1 MVISKNMEKLVAGS
15 STIRKLF
22 EEGLQL
28 AAEVGAENVYDFSLG
43 NPAAPVP
50 QKVTQAIKDI
60 IAENPDSY
68 IHGYMKNAGFDEV
81 RTNVANSLNK
91 KFDMGYGPD
100 DIVMT
105 VGAAGAMNCV
115 FRALLGLN
123 DEVIAFAPYFGEYRS
138 YVANFGGTLNVVPAK
153 LDDFDLNLD
162 ELDKLITEKTKCII
176 VNNPNNP
183 SGKVYP
189 ASTIEK
195 LAEILEK
202 AEKRVGH
209 PIYVIADEPYRELV
223 YDGDEVPYIPSI
235 IKNSIYMYSFSK
247 TLSLPGER
255 IGYMALSKKMDYYEE
270 MIGAMV
276 VANRCLG
283 YINAPSLFQLVVSRC
298 LDVDVDLDF
307 YDKNRKLLYSKLTEL
322 GFEVVKPQGAFY
334 LLVKSPYENEEEFVK
349 AAKKNHIILVSTKT
363 FGCPGYVR
371 IAYCV
376 DYDMINR
383 SLKAFEQLA
392 KDCGILNSPLSSR
405 QVK

>member
-1 MVISKNMEKLVAGS
+1 MVISKNMEALVAGS

-50 QKVTQAIKDI
+50 AKVTQAIKDI
-60 IAENPDSY
+60 LAENPDAY
-68 IHGYMKNAGFDEV
+68 VHGYMKNAGFDEV
-81 RTNVANSLNK
+81 RSNVANSLNK
-91 KFDMGYGPD
+91 KFDMGYGPE

-115 FRALLGLN
+115 FRALLGYE

-138 YVANFGGTLNVVPAK
+138 YVANYGGILKVVPAK

-162 ELDKLITEKTKCII
+162 ELDALINEKTKCVI

-189 ASTIEK
+189 ASTLQK
-195 LAEILEK
+195 LAELLEK

-255 IGYMALSKKMDYYEE
+255 IGYMALSKRMDYYEE

-298 LDVDVDLDF
+298 LDVDVDLEF
-307 YDKNRKLLYSKLTEL
+307 YDKNRKLLYSKLTDL

-376 DYDMINR
+376 DYKMIER
-383 SLKAFEQLA
+383 SLPAFEQLA
-392 KDCGILNSPLSSR
+392 KDCGL
-405 QVK
+405 

>member
-1 MVISKNMEKLVAGS
+1 MVISKNMEALVAGS

-50 QKVTQAIKDI
+50 EKVTQSIKDI
-60 IAENPDSY
+60 LAENPDSY
-68 IHGYMKNAGFDEV
+68 VHGYMKNAGFDEV
-81 RTNVANSLNK
+81 RVNVANNLNK
-91 KFDMGYGPD
+91 KFDMGYGPE

-115 FRALLGLN
+115 FRALLGYE

-138 YVANFGGTLNVVPAK
+138 YVANYGGILKVVPAK

-162 ELDKLITEKTKCII
+162 ELDALINEKTKCVI

-189 ASTIEK
+189 AATLQK
-195 LAEILEK
+195 LADILEK

-255 IGYMALSKKMDYYEE
+255 IGYMALSKRMDYYEE

-298 LDVDVDLDF
+298 LDVDVDLEF
-307 YDKNRKLLYSKLTEL
+307 YDKNRKLLYSKLTDL

-376 DYDMINR
+376 DYKMIER
-383 SLKAFEQLA
+383 SLPAFEQLA
-392 KDCGILNSPLSSR
+392 KDCGL
-405 QVK
+405 

>member
-1 MVISKNMEKLVAGS
+1 MVISKNMEALVAGS

-50 QKVTQAIKDI
+50 EKVTQSIKDI
-60 IAENPDSY
+60 LAENPDAY
-68 IHGYMKNAGFDEV
+68 VHGYMKNAGFDEV
-81 RTNVANSLNK
+81 RVNVANSLNK
-91 KFDMGYGPD
+91 KFDMGYGPE

-115 FRALLGLN
+115 FRALLGYE

-138 YVANFGGTLNVVPAK
+138 YVANYGGILKVVPAK

-162 ELDKLITEKTKCII
+162 ELDALINEKTKCVI

-189 ASTIEK
+189 AATLQK
-195 LAEILEK
+195 LADILEK

-255 IGYMALSKKMDYYEE
+255 IGYMALSKRMDYYEE

-334 LLVKSPYENEEEFVK
+334 LLVKSPYEYEEEFVK

-376 DYDMINR
+376 DYKMIER
-383 SLKAFEQLA
+383 SLPAFEQLA
-392 KDCGILNSPLSSR
+392 KDCGL
-405 QVK
+405 

>member
-1 MVISKNMEKLVAGS
+1 MVISKNMEALVAGS

-50 QKVTQAIKDI
+50 AAVTKAIGDVL
-60 IAENPDSY
+60 AENPSAY
-68 IHGYMKNAGFDEV
+68 VHGYMKNAGFDEV
-81 RTNVANSLNK
+81 RENVSKNLNK
-91 KFDMGYGPD
+91 KFGVSYGPED
-100 DIVMT
+100 VIMT

-115 FRALLGLN
+115 FRALLGYE

-138 YVANFGGTLNVVPAK
+138 YVANYGGNLVVVPAK
-153 LDDFDLNLD
+153 MDDFDLNLD
-162 ELDKLITEKTKCII
+162 ELDSYINEKTRCVI

-183 SGKVYP
+183 SGKVFP
-189 ASTIEK
+189 EATIKK
-195 LAEILEK
+195 LAEIMEK

-209 PIYVIADEPYRELV
+209 PIYVLADEPYRELV
-223 YDGDEVPYIPSI
+223 YDNDTVPFIPSFV
-235 IKNSIYMYSFSK
+235 KNSIYIYSFSK

-255 IGYMALSKKMDYYEE
+255 IGYMALSKNMDCYDE
-270 MIGAMV
+270 MINAMS
-276 VANRCLG
+276 VANRCIG

-307 YDKNRKLLYSKLTEL
+307 YDKNRKLLYNKLTDL
-322 GFEVVKPQGAFY
+322 GFNVVKPQGAFY
-334 LLVKSPYENEEEFVK
+334 LLMQSPMEDEADFV
-349 AAKKNHIILVSTKT
+349 ALAKKHHIILVSTKT

-376 DYDMINR
+376 DYKMIER
-383 SLKAFEQLA
+383 SLPAFEALA
-392 KDCGILNSPLSSR
+392 KDCGL
-405 QVK
+405 

>member
-1 MVISKNMEKLVAGS
+1 MVISKNMEALVAGS

-50 QKVTQAIKDI
+50 ARVTQAIKDI
-60 IAENPDSY
+60 LAENPDAY
-68 IHGYMKNAGFDEV
+68 VHGYMKNAGFDEV
-81 RTNVANSLNK
+81 RSNVAGSLNK
-91 KFDMGYGPD
+91 KFDMGYSPE

-115 FRALLGLN
+115 FRALLGYE

-138 YVANFGGTLNVVPAK
+138 YVANYGGVLKVVPAK
-153 LDDFDLNLD
+153 LDDFDLNLE
-162 ELDKLITEKTKCII
+162 ELDNLINEKTKCVI

-189 ASTIEK
+189 ASTIAK
-195 LAEILEK
+195 LADILEK

-223 YDGDEVPYIPSI
+223 YDGDQVPYIPSI

-298 LDVDVDLDF
+298 LDVDVDLEF

-376 DYDMINR
+376 DYKMIER
-383 SLKAFEQLA
+383 SLPAFEQLA
-392 KDCGILNSPLSSR
+392 KDCGL
-405 QVK
+405 

>member
-1 MVISKNMEKLVAGS
+1 MVISKNMEALVAGS

-50 QKVTQAIKDI
+50 AKVTQAIKDI
-60 IAENPDSY
+60 LAENPDSY
-68 IHGYMKNAGFDEV
+68 VHGYMKNAGFDEV
-81 RTNVANSLNK
+81 RSNVANSLNK
-91 KFDMGYGPD
+91 KFDMGYGPED
-100 DIVMT
+100 VIMT

-115 FRALLGLN
+115 FRALLGYE

-138 YVANFGGTLNVVPAK
+138 YVANYGGILKVVPAK

-162 ELDKLITEKTKCII
+162 ELDALINEKTKCVI

-189 ASTIEK
+189 AATLQK
-195 LAEILEK
+195 LADILEK

-255 IGYMALSKKMDYYEE
+255 IGYMALSKRMDYYEE

-298 LDVDVDLDF
+298 LDVDVDLEF
-307 YDKNRKLLYSKLTEL
+307 YDKNRKLLYSKLTDL

-376 DYDMINR
+376 DYKMIER
-383 SLKAFEQLA
+383 SLPAFEQLA
-392 KDCGILNSPLSSR
+392 KDCGL
-405 QVK
+405 

>member
-1 MVISKNMEKLVAGS
+1 MVISKNMEALVAGS

-50 QKVTQAIKDI
+50 AKVTQAIKDI
-60 IAENPDSY
+60 LAENPDSY
-68 IHGYMKNAGFDEV
+68 VHGYMKNAGFDEV
-81 RTNVANSLNK
+81 RSNVANSLNK
-91 KFDMGYGPD
+91 KFDMSYGPE

-115 FRALLGLN
+115 FRALLGYE

-138 YVANFGGTLNVVPAK
+138 YVANYGGILKVVPAK

-162 ELDKLITEKTKCII
+162 ALDELINEKTKCVI

-189 ASTIEK
+189 ASTLQK
-195 LAEILEK
+195 LAELLEK

-255 IGYMALSKKMDYYEE
+255 IGYMALSKRMDYYEE

-298 LDVDVDLDF
+298 LDVDVDLEF

-376 DYDMINR
+376 DYKMIER
-383 SLKAFEQLA
+383 SLPAFEQLA
-392 KDCGILNSPLSSR
+392 KDCGL
-405 QVK
+405 